1 MIKVATSRMRH
12 SNPDVSKCALIAAV
26 LSAILV
32 AAIELTGTSATRSNS
47 DLGGTLQTTAEG
59 SSAVTA
65 PVSAPR

>member
-47 DLGGTLQTTAEG
+47 ILSGRPQIPAER
-59 SSAVTA
+59 SAAATA